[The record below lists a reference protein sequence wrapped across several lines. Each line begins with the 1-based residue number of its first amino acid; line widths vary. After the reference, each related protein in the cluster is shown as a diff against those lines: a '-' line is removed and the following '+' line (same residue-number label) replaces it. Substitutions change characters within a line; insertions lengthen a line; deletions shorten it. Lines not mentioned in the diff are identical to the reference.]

1 MSDSELRDPAPA
13 PEEYFVRMSLLE
25 RLQHGLLIVSFSL
38 LVLTGLPLI
47 VYEWRPLQALFSFF
61 TFYLRGVLHR
71 VAAVMLIGL
80 SVWHLLYMLLTA
92 RGRETLRELRLRTR
106 DLKDAFEIFMYN
118 LGTTPWLYRK
128 GILADFFRRHPYWL
142 FQDPPRY
149 GRYNFIEKFEYMA
162 VVWGSFVMILTGLFM
177 WKVELAMRLFPK
189 YVFDLFVAIHSYEAI
204 LAFLAIII
212 WHMYN
217 VHFSPAAFPMSKV
230 WLTGKI
236 SREQM
241 MREHPLEYEALQK
254 KRRDEERS

>member
-1 MSDSELRDPAPA
+1 MSDSELRDPAP
-13 PEEYFVRMSLLE
+13 PSEEYFVRMSLQE

-38 LVLTGLPLI
+38 LVVTGLPLMA
-47 VYEWRPLQALFSFF
+47 YEWRPLQALFSFF

-71 VAAVMLIGL
+71 VAAVMLIVV

-92 RGRETLRELRLRTR
+92 RGRETLRELRLRAR
-106 DLKDAFEIFMYN
+106 DLKDAFEIFMHN
-118 LGTTPWLYRK
+118 LGTTSWLYRK
-128 GILADFFRRHPYWL
+128 GILADFFQRHPYWL
-142 FQDPPRY
+142 FPDPPRY
-149 GRYNFIEKFEYMA
+149 GRYNFIEKFEYLA

-189 YVFDLFVAIHSYEAI
+189 YVFDVFVAIHSYEAI

-217 VHFSPAAFPMSKV
+217 VHFAPAAFPMSKV

-254 KRRDEERS
+254 KLRDEERS